1 MTSQPPESGSPRAGP
16 SRVEPWLDRLGE
28 LRFGEQRDR
37 VSSTTLHSRRWWLG
51 WGGIVALI
59 AASVLLLLLRQPLSD
74 WLWPETKAQ
83 QLREDAAQAL
93 AAGRLTSADGSGA
106 RELYE
111 AALALDPDRSD
122 ARDGLDRVGH
132 AALEQARVALARG
145 RYADA
150 HRALEL
156 ARELSIPR
164 ARVDALGKQ
173 LREREAADAGIEQL
187 LEQAAAAR
195 TAGRLEGADDAAL
208 PLYQRV
214 LALQPNHTG
223 ALEGRE
229 DTLADLLQQAH
240 RQLAAG
246 ELIAAAAVVRRVQ
259 RADPGHVELLD
270 VLAELAKA
278 GDRQRRQ
285 ADRELRR
292 GRLPRA
298 LEGYRAAIAI
308 NPEDA
313 EAERGVVRVAD
324 AYARRSGQF
333 AADFRFAQAEAALRD
348 ARAIAADA
356 PAVAEAEQHLAR
368 ARQSQR
374 RMRSTMPPA
383 QRQQRL
389 RQLLAEAAE
398 AEARGDLLTPPG
410 DSAFDKLRAARA
422 IAPQDA
428 RVKGAAARL
437 LPAARTC
444 FERELR
450 GNRLGRAGECL
461 DARRALEGDNAAVR
475 EGRRRLAQRWIAV
488 GGERLG
494 AGEVRAAQ
502 AALVSA
508 RALDP
513 DAVGLQEF
521 VERLRAATAAS
532 SNGNGD

>member
-1 MTSQPPESGSPRAGP
+1 MP
-16 SRVEPWLDRLGE
+16 
-28 LRFGEQRDR
+28 
-37 VSSTTLHSRRWWLG
+37 HSRRWWLG
-51 WGGIVALI
+51 WGGIVALL
-59 AASVLLLLLRQPLSD
+59 AAGVLLLLLRQPLSD

-93 AAGRLTSADGSGA
+93 AAGRLTAADGSGA

-132 AALEQARVALARG
+132 AALDQARVALARG

-187 LEQAAAAR
+187 LVQAAAAR

-214 LALQPNHTG
+214 LALQPNHTR

-229 DTLADLLQQAH
+229 DTLADLLQHAH

-259 RADPGHVELLD
+259 QADPGHVELLD

-278 GDRQRRQ
+278 GDRERRQ
-285 ADRELRR
+285 ADRDLRR

-313 EAERGVVRVAD
+313 EAQRGVVRVAD
-324 AYARRSGQF
+324 AYARRSGQL

-356 PAVAEAEQHLAR
+356 PAIAEAQQHLAR

-374 RMRSTMPPA
+374 RMGSTMPPA

-437 LPAARTC
+437 LPAARSC

-502 AALVSA
+502 AALASA

-513 DAVGLQEF
+513 EAVGLQEF
-521 VERLRAATAAS
+521 VDRLRAATAAS
-532 SNGNGD
+532 PNGNGD